1 MIEVRVIGNS
11 THYTVNGQ
19 LVVEPLPDSVKM
31 LISDNKPEKS
41 ANEAQLRQLSRIE
54 AECEECG

>member
-19 LVVEPLPDSVKM
+19 LVVEPLPDSVKL
-31 LISDNKPEKS
+31 LISDNKPVQAS
-41 ANEAQLRQLSRIE
+41 NEAQLRQLARIE

>member
-31 LISDNKPEKS
+31 LISDNKPENS